1 MDNMNIRIKHNREV
15 ITNAEY
21 RAAEMRYSPSPL
33 EERMKL
39 FLDRNGIMYETQ
51 KVFYIRAN
59 DGYILK
65 YYIADFYIPHKEII
79 IEVDRKFHDKHK
91 QHDKKRTK
99 EIQKQYPTV
108 EVLRYKWKDLFD
120 KNLMNELLAKIF

>member
-1 MDNMNIRIKHNREV
+1 MNIRTKHNKEV
-15 ITNAEY
+15 MANAEY
-21 RAAEMRYSPSPL
+21 RAAEMRYFPSPL

-39 FLDRNGIMYETQ
+39 FLDRNGIRYETQ

-79 IEVDRKFHDKHK
+79 IEVDGKFHDQHR

-99 EIQKQYPTV
+99 EIQKQYPMV
-108 EVLRYKWKDLFD
+108 RVLRYKWKDLSD
-120 KNLMNELLAKIF
+120 KNIMNGLLAEIF